1 MKKFKNSI
9 KQLQRLDLLGQAVNF
24 LRGFLLIVLFL
35 SFGKLISAYLPVPFP
50 ASIIGLILLFIALST
65 SLVKVEWITMSGNF
79 ILKYMALLFIPI
91 GVGLLNYFDLIISHW
106 LVIVLSL
113 LFTTLFIMF
122 LVGHFYQYIDKNE
135 EIWFASLPC
144 ITVNATGFFRQ

>member
-1 MKKFKNSI
+1 MMTNLKKT
-9 KQLQRLDLLGQAVNF
+9 LQQCQQPGLLAKMIDF
-24 LRGFLLIVLFL
+24 LRGFFVILLFL

-65 SLVKVEWITMSGNF
+65 SLVKVEWITVSGNF

-91 GVGLLNYFDLIISHW
+91 GVGLLNYFDLIITHW

-122 LVGHFYQYIDKNE
+122 LVGHFYQHFDKKE
-135 EIWFASLPC
+135 EI
-144 ITVNATGFFRQ
+144 

>member
-1 MKKFKNSI
+1 MTNFKNCLRQVQ
-9 KQLQRLDLLGQAVNF
+9 QLNLLCKMINF
-24 LRGFLLIVLFL
+24 LRGFLLILLFL
-35 SFGKLISAYLPVPFP
+35 SFGKLISAYLPIPFP

-106 LVIVLSL
+106 LVIVFSL

-122 LVGHFYQYIDKNE
+122 LVGHFYQYLNKKE
-135 EIWFASLPC
+135 ES
-144 ITVNATGFFRQ
+144 